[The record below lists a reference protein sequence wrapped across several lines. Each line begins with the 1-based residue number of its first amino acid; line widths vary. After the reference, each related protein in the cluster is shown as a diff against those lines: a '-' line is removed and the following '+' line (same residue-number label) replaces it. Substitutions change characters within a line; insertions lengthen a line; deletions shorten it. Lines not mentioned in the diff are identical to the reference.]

1 MEVMTIIERIPGGEL
16 VFASPMYIR
25 EVMKAKTPEGLKW
38 LKELKE
44 LQARKI
50 WKASVYNK

>member
-1 MEVMTIIERIPGGEL
+1 MAPLGEL
-16 VFASPMYIR
+16 IWASPFYIR
-25 EVMKAKTPEGLKW
+25 DVMKAKTPEGLKW

-50 WKASVYNK
+50 WKAAWAKQ